1 MMSLLFLLFGLLAGG
16 VIGWLWADRRLAA
29 LRSEAQRRE
38 LELQSQCSAA
48 QKEVELLQRQLIDEE
63 ERQRRTQAEAETMRQ
78 SLALQFE
85 NLSNRIFKNRS
96 EEFKQ
101 LNAEQLNSLLQPLA
115 GHLKEF
121 RERVEQVYST
131 EARERFAL
139 SEDIKRLV
147 ELNHRLGEEADN
159 LTKALKG
166 DSKMQGNW
174 GEMILER
181 LLQAS
186 GLVEGEHYVR
196 QEFLK
201 DDSGEVMVNEESG
214 QKMQPD
220 VVVKYPDDREMII
233 DSKVSLTAFAAYTAA
248 TDREEQARQLKAHL
262 RSVRSHVDELSQKDY
277 SRYDDKA
284 PDFVVMFIPTEGAYL
299 LAVQND
305 SQLWEY
311 AYNKKV
317 VLMSPTNL
325 ISALRLSLDLWK
337 REYQAKN
344 VQAIIKRGT
353 LLYEKIVGFTET
365 YLALGDKLN
374 ALQRDYDRAFKQL
387 SEGTGS
393 VVRQADELQKMG
405 LTPKKRLSKR
415 LLLPETEANDL
426 V

>member
-16 VIGWLWADRRLAA
+16 VIGWLWADRRRAA

-38 LELQSQCSAA
+38 LELQSQCSAV

-101 LNAEQLNSLLQPLA
+101 LNAEQLNTLLQPLA

-317 VLMSPTNL
+317 VLMSPPT
-325 ISALRLSLDLWK
+325 
-337 REYQAKN
+337 
-344 VQAIIKRGT
+344 
-353 LLYEKIVGFTET
+353 
-365 YLALGDKLN
+365 
-374 ALQRDYDRAFKQL
+374 
-387 SEGTGS
+387 
-393 VVRQADELQKMG
+393 
-405 LTPKKRLSKR
+405 
-415 LLLPETEANDL
+415 
-426 V
+426 